1 MSPWRGHVAWTGK
14 MHMRGFTLVELLVVM
29 ALLSLLMLGLVSAL
43 RTMAQTEERIDG
55 RLAQADEF
63 RVTTAFVQEI
73 LGQISIRKKQDEIL
87 KQGGSPFLFDG
98 QTGAVAWVGIMP
110 ARHGVGRLYFFR
122 LGLEGFGGEA
132 ALVIRFAPWDESAVF
147 PNWEQAQA
155 RTLLKG
161 VTSFALSYEDVT
173 TEPGTWTPTWQGID
187 SLPEHVRLDVQTR
200 SGDWPLWIVATRQLA
215 QGGRRQGGYSRGP
228 E

>member
-1 MSPWRGHVAWTGK
+1 MSRRHIASAGLRCW
-14 MHMRGFTLVELLVVM
+14 RGFTLVELLVVM

-63 RVTTAFVQEI
+63 RVTTAFVQDV
-73 LGQISIRKKQDEIL
+73 LGRISVRKQQEEIL

-98 QTGAVAWVGIMP
+98 QIHSVAWVGIMP
-110 ARHGVGRLYFFR
+110 ARHGTGGRHFFR
-122 LGLEGFGGEA
+122 LGLEGSGGEA
-132 ALVIRFAPWDESAVF
+132 ALVIRFAPWDESAFF

-173 TEPGTWTPTWQGID
+173 KEPETWTPTWQGID
-187 SLPEHVRLDVQTR
+187 SLPEHVRLDVQIR
-200 SGDWPLWIVATRQLA
+200 SGDWPLWIVATRHLSP
-215 QGGRRQGGYSRGP
+215 GGRGQGGYSRGP

>member
-73 LGQISIRKKQDEIL
+73 LGQISIRRKRSFPEL
-87 KQGGSPFLFDG
+87 GASP
-98 QTGAVAWVGIMP
+98 
-110 ARHGVGRLYFFR
+110 
-122 LGLEGFGGEA
+122 
-132 ALVIRFAPWDESAVF
+132 SA
-147 PNWEQAQA
+147 
-155 RTLLKG
+155 
-161 VTSFALSYEDVT
+161 
-173 TEPGTWTPTWQGID
+173 
-187 SLPEHVRLDVQTR
+187 H
-200 SGDWPLWIVATRQLA
+200 LA
-215 QGGRRQGGYSRGP
+215 QGSHIFCIVL
-228 E
+228 

>member
-1 MSPWRGHVAWTGK
+1 MSLRRGHMVWAGK
-14 MHMRGFTLVELLVVM
+14 MHVRGFTLVELLVVM

-55 RLAQADEF
+55 RLAEADEF
-63 RVTTAFVQEI
+63 RVTTGFLREI
-73 LGQISIRKKQDEIL
+73 LGRISARKQDESL

-98 QTGAVAWVGIMP
+98 QAASVSWIGIMP
-110 ARHGVGRLYFFR
+110 ARHGAGGRHFFK
-122 LGLEGFGGEA
+122 LGLEDYQGEA
-132 ALVIRFAPWDESAVF
+132 ALVIRFTPWDEGSSF

-155 RTLLKG
+155 RALLKG
-161 VTSFALSYEDVT
+161 VTSFALSYEDLA
-173 TEPGTWTPTWQGID
+173 TEPEAWTSTWQRTD
-187 SLPEHVRLDVQTR
+187 ALPEHVRLAVQTR
-200 SGDWPLWIVATRQLA
+200 NGDWPLWIVATRLLS